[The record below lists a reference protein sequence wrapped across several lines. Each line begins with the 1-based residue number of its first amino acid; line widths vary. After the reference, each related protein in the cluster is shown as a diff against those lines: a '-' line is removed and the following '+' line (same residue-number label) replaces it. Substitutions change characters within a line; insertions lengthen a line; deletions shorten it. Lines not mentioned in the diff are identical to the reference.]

1 MSSSDFAVV
10 HTAAS
15 QMEAQILMGLL
26 VSEGVPARVPGSE
39 LNDEFGQ
46 AMKMGPADVIVPLQH
61 IETARDIVAAWKERG
76 ARQTD

>member
-1 MSSSDFAVV
+1 MSTSDFAVV

-26 VSEGVPARVPGSE
+26 VTEGVPARVPGSE

-61 IETARDIVAAWKERG
+61 LEAARDIVAAWKERG
-76 ARQTD
+76 SQGMD

>member
-39 LNDEFGQ
+39 PNDEFGQ